1 MRRESATV
9 VGLTGEIS
17 GSLLT
22 ALGHSGN
29 VSVARAPAAA
39 ASLAER
45 AEAGGNAPQRGWEP
59 GARAMRE
66 AARRRSM
73 FVIVPDDPLAGVA
86 AAWST
91 MWEPAA
97 GPGAPQAFEAR
108 AADALGAWRDK
119 QFELPDYYLVAAPAQ
134 PSAPA
139 QPGATAPD
147 FYLGPLRA
155 VRPRRVAVAAVA
167 GADAP
172 ARAALLLDTLR
183 SLEHGPWWPPLDDL
197 LDAVRHFY
205 AGALAETADPA

>member
-9 VGLTGEIS
+9 VSLTGEITA
-17 GSLLT
+17 SLLA
-22 ALGHSGN
+22 ALGRSGN
-29 VSVARAPAAA
+29 VSIARPPAAA
-39 ASLAER
+39 DEQE
-45 AEAGGNAPQRGWEP
+45 EAGGRPLSGWEP

-86 AAWST
+86 TAWST

-108 AADALGAWRDK
+108 AAETLAAGRDK
-119 QFELPDYYLVAAPAQ
+119 QFELPDYYLVTAPAQ
-134 PSAPA
+134 HDIA
-139 QPGATAPD
+139 GPD
-147 FYLGPLRA
+147 FYLGPLHA

-167 GADAP
+167 AADEA
-172 ARAALLLDTLR
+172 AQAALLLDTLR
-183 SLEHGPWWPPLDDL
+183 SLEHGPWWPPLDEL

-205 AGALAETADPA
+205 AGALAESVAAE

>member
-17 GSLLT
+17 GSLLA
-22 ALGHSGN
+22 ALGRSGN
-29 VSVARAPAAA
+29 VSIARPPAAPD
-39 ASLAER
+39 ER
-45 AEAGGNAPQRGWEP
+45 EEADGGRPQSGWEP

-108 AADALGAWRDK
+108 AAEALSAWRDK

-134 PSAPA
+134 PSVA
-139 QPGATAPD
+139 GPD
-147 FYLGPLRA
+147 FYLGPLHA
-155 VRPRRVAVAAVA
+155 VRPRRVAVAGIGGVDA
-167 GADAP
+167 GAQ
-172 ARAALLLDTLR
+172 AALLLDMLR
-183 SLEHGPWWPPLDDL
+183 SLEHGPWWPPLDEL

-205 AGALAETADPA
+205 AGALAETAAPA